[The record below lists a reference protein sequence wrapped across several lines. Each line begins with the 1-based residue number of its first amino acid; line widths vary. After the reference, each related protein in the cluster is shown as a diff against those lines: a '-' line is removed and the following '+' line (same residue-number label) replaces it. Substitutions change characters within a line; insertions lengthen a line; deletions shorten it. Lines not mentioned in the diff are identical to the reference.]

1 VDLHDAEPIAVTTF
15 EEVYAEHHLAMT
27 RLAYL
32 VVGSRALAE
41 EIVQE
46 SFTELLGRWSSVQ
59 QPGAYVRVVV
69 VRKAVRV
76 KERSR
81 REIELATG
89 TIERPPDP
97 TNDDPYVESMW
108 EALALLPARQRAAV
122 VLRFYDELSND
133 EIATVLGITSANAR
147 LAVHRGIGRLRREVQ
162 TWTTE

>member
-1 VDLHDAEPIAVTTF
+1 MTTF
-15 EEVYAEHHLAMT
+15 EDAYAEHHVAMT

-32 VVGSRALAE
+32 VVGSRAVAE

-46 SFTELLGRWSSVQ
+46 AFTELLGRWSSVH
-59 QPGAYVRVVV
+59 QPGAYVRVIV

-76 KERSR
+76 KERAR

-97 TNDDPYVESMW
+97 ANDDPYIESMW

-122 VLRFYDELSND
+122 VLRFYDDLSNE

-147 LAVHRGIGRLRREVQ
+147 LAVHRGIGRLRKEVQ